1 MTPAEA
7 VRRASAQAAR
17 EVLEAR
23 LALALRANRIEH
35 TREFSLP
42 GRQFRWDFAF
52 PEQKLLVE
60 VHGGIW
66 RKKGAHNTGGAI
78 SRDCEK
84 AAFAA
89 IHGWRTFGV
98 TAAQIDSG
106 EAVQWIAAALDAP

>member
-1 MTPAEA
+1 MTPAEFK
-7 VRRASAQAAR
+7 RAEARAAR

-52 PEQKLLVE
+52 PQARLLVE
-60 VHGGIW
+60 VQGGIW
-66 RKKGAHNTGGAI
+66 RKGAHSSGVGVT
-78 SRDCEK
+78 RDCEK
-84 AAFAA
+84 AAYAA
-89 IHGWRTFGV
+89 MHGWRTFGV

-106 EAVQWIAAALDAP
+106 EAVQWINAALQTP

>member
-52 PEQKLLVE
+52 PEAKLLVE
-60 VHGGIW
+60 VQGGIW
-66 RKKGAHNTGGAI
+66 KKGAHSSGAGI
-78 SRDCEK
+78 TRDAEK
-84 AAFAA
+84 SAYAAGL
-89 IHGWRTFGV
+89 GWRSFPV
-98 TAAQIDSG
+98 TSKHITSG
-106 EAVQWIAAALDAP
+106 EAVAWIKSALEAV